1 MFVIALLVTVGGEW
15 GRAQAFS
22 YPGPRSE
29 TAALPSWDHQQPCI
43 SPQASAS
50 CWDLRFCHSRLGN
63 SDEPSCPRQ
72 LENVDLKR
80 NLLKGVREQ
89 TEEWKVAWPGI
100 GGGGR
105 SREVSLHHR
114 SLFTCDLWLRIR
126 GHCWPSCG
134 MTAALNSGHREEMQP
149 SEPGLGW

>member
-1 MFVIALLVTVGGEW
+1 MFVVALLVTVGGEW
-15 GRAQAFS
+15 GRAKTIS

-80 NLLKGVREQ
+80 NLLKRIREQ
-89 TEEWKVAWPGI
+89 TEWKVAWPGI
-100 GGGGR
+100 GVNLYQR
-105 SREVSLHHR
+105 SHFS
-114 SLFTCDLWLRIR
+114 FDLWLRIR
-126 GHCWPSCG
+126 RHCWPSCG

-149 SEPGLGW
+149 SELGLGW